1 MSTVIRVNADTPTSG
16 ISAPASSRTARRGI
30 RLAALR
36 VPLVLKLVGANVAII
51 AALVALASWAGLH
64 VTAAILAV
72 ALLAVVA
79 QTAIVMIALH
89 PIRELESVARRV
101 WHGDYAARVEQ
112 SIVADHEVLRVGS
125 MFNILLDGL
134 ESDRAR
140 MRELARDVIAAGD
153 RERSAIARELHDST
167 AQRMAALQFEIA
179 AIARD
184 ERDPALAARLEDA
197 RDSAENL
204 LEELRALS
212 RSVHSAVLD
221 DLGLAAALKRLA
233 RDAGNGNAIDFD
245 VDADLGDWRLPR
257 NVEAALF
264 RVAQEAVYNATR
276 HAAPRRV
283 HINLRRDR
291 PQVVMQIHDDG
302 KGFRVPSVMDSRTS
316 RGLASMRE
324 RLALIDGTLAIDSAP
339 NAGTTVTAAVPVDA

>member
-1 MSTVIRVNADTPTSG
+1 VNLDSR
-16 ISAPASSRTARRGI
+16 SAEPSKPHARRARRGI

-36 VPLVLKLVGANVAII
+36 VPLVVKLVGANVALVGAI
-51 AALVALASWAGLH
+51 VALASYEHFH
-64 VTAAILAV
+64 VTAAMLGIAAV
-72 ALLAVVA
+72 AIVVNA
-79 QTAIVMIALH
+79 TVVLVALH

-112 SIVADHEVLRVGS
+112 SVVADNEVLRVGS

-167 AQRMAALQFEIA
+167 AQRVAALQFELSA
-179 AIARD
+179 AAREARD
-184 ERDPALAARLEDA
+184 ARNPVLAERLETA
-197 RDSAENL
+197 RDAAEEI
-204 LEELRALS
+204 LEELRQLS
-212 RSVHSAVLD
+212 QAVHSAVLD
-221 DLGLAAALKRLA
+221 DLGLPAALKRLA

-245 VDADLGDWRLPR
+245 VVADIGTERLPR
-257 NVEAALF
+257 SIEVALF

-283 HINLRRDR
+283 QIRLRRGE
-291 PQVVMQIHDDG
+291 PQLVLQVHDDG
-302 KGFRVPSVMDSRTS
+302 KGFHAASAMQQPTS

-324 RLALIDGTLAIDSAP
+324 RLALVDGHLSIDSAP
-339 NAGTTVTAAVPVDA
+339 AAGTTVTATVPLS